1 MIRHGESEA
10 NVSGVISSDPSIS
23 TQIHGLTEHGKV
35 QVIQHANELNKKL
48 ATKPN
53 MKVITISS
61 DFTR

>member
-10 NVSGVISSDPSIS
+10 NVSGIISSNPDIS
-23 TQIHGLTEHGKV
+23 TQIHGLTEHGRL
-35 QVIQHANELNKKL
+35 QVTQHTNELSKKL

-53 MKVITISS
+53 TKVITISS